1 MKRLFVFVPAVLL
14 VLFLLN
20 SFVLKDKE
28 TAKKTSEIKLSNN
41 ALKFFD
47 AARVAN
53 IVLRSTDGGQTWQD
67 ISKGLPERLQ
77 RESIWSHSLFTND
90 RGLYLLDVGAVY
102 HSELN
107 SKTSFWTKEI
117 FPGNQREITPGN
129 NGIYAYNFRG
139 EVLKK
144 INGTNKWSPMFTDFQ
159 EQATRIDKT
168 TTDWMYKNYQERE
181 VRAIFETTG
190 GTVFISSNNMLF
202 KSTDNGKTWKQVH
215 AGDGRMKLIESNGVL
230 LSTSNEG
237 ILRSTD
243 NGENWQQ
250 VINEGGAGIAVE
262 PINGGFAAIV
272 NNEITKTNT
281 VHISQDNGQTWN
293 TIAEKLQPSLLML
306 LISKATKSETSLNIM
321 SIKQVGKYLICG
333 RPDGLF
339 RSSDMGKTWEKLS
352 VLPEKNSGFNLS
364 VSGDVIYALP
374 NKGC

>member
-1 MKRLFVFVPAVLL
+1 
-14 VLFLLN
+14 
-20 SFVLKDKE
+20 
-28 TAKKTSEIKLSNN
+28 
-41 ALKFFD
+41 
-47 AARVAN
+47 
-53 IVLRSTDGGQTWQD
+53 
-67 ISKGLPERLQ
+67 
-77 RESIWSHSLFTND
+77 
-90 RGLYLLDVGAVY
+90 
-102 HSELN
+102 
-107 SKTSFWTKEI
+107 
-117 FPGNQREITPGN
+117 
-129 NGIYAYNFRG
+129 
-139 EVLKK
+139 
-144 INGTNKWSPMFTDFQ
+144 MFTDFQ

-272 NNEITKTNT
+272 HNEITKTNT